1 MIGVLEMSPD
11 KFTFPVSATAMKKN
25 VWIIQG
31 ASVLHNGVKVCAA
44 YLKYLFF
51 FFYINFF
58 IQTDMQVSIFQK
70 MCEIFPQQ
78 KITRGKIKSHVS
90 SPNK

>member
-1 MIGVLEMSPD
+1 MKSFKVKFLYAYRGPIYVLP
-11 KFTFPVSATAMKKN
+11 
-25 VWIIQG
+25 IYI
-31 ASVLHNGVKVCAA
+31 
-44 YLKYLFF
+44 YIYFF
-51 FFYINFF
+51 FFFFFFFFINFF